1 MPVKQQYFSRLIFFL
16 QKLSIYGDMEYMK
29 DQKPIPYLQ
38 SSLVIIRSPGEEGEQ
53 EAGPLPSK
61 VNLDQSN
68 I

>member
-1 MPVKQQYFSRLIFFL
+1 
-16 QKLSIYGDMEYMK
+16 MEYMK

>member
-1 MPVKQQYFSRLIFFL
+1 MDFL
-16 QKLSIYGDMEYMK
+16 K
-29 DQKPIPYLQ
+29 DQKLTPYPQ
-38 SSLVIIRSPGEEGEQ
+38 SSLVIITSNGEER

>member
-1 MPVKQQYFSRLIFFL
+1 
-16 QKLSIYGDMEYMK
+16 MEYTK
-29 DQKPIPYLQ
+29 DQKLTPYLQ
-38 SSLVIIRSPGEEGEQ
+38 SSLVIIRSPGVEEQ

>member
-1 MPVKQQYFSRLIFFL
+1 
-16 QKLSIYGDMEYMK
+16 MEYMK
-29 DQKPIPYLQ
+29 DTKLTPYLQ
-38 SSLVIIRSPGEEGEQ
+38 SSLVIIRSPGVEEQ

>member
-1 MPVKQQYFSRLIFFL
+1 MFSSFQ
-16 QKLSIYGDMEYMK
+16 QKLSIYGDMENMK
-29 DQKPIPYLQ
+29 DQKLTPYLQ
-38 SSLVIIRSPGEEGEQ
+38 SSLVIIRSPGVEEM